1 MKQIIKNN
9 FNFLETFIFEG
20 NTSAVSISVRAIS
33 VKHRPQVFQT
43 MRKHHLENQR
53 TSYLRDKI

>member
-20 NTSAVSISVRAIS
+20 NTSAVSISDN
-33 VKHRPQVFQT
+33 
-43 MRKHHLENQR
+43 EE
-53 TSYLRDKI
+53 TSSRESKNCSFER